1 MFPSVGL
8 KVVIVTPCAEA
19 KFTAKDW
26 NTGPFA
32 GSSLALGFVADGV
45 L

>member
-1 MFPSVGL
+1 MLPSVAL
-8 KVVIVTPCAEA
+8 KKIIVTPRAEA
-19 KFTAKDW
+19 KFTTRDRD
-26 NTGPFA
+26 TGPFA